1 MRARQRHLNPK
12 AAGATVVFD
21 SRYITGLSDGS
32 NVSSWSD
39 RSGNSKNATTAS
51 NYPTYETDGQ
61 GGNPVVRFV
70 RESSQRLACSSSAY
84 SGSGSKFLMVAYK
97 STITGTYNSV
107 AAGQSG
113 QIFAFGI
120 WFQIQARN
128 DAVAVGD
135 PFMSCYGLPNSTQN
149 NKSTPDNIWKVA
161 TGAYDGTT
169 LFTRKNSAQIDSVA
183 TATTN
188 NTQNSVFRIGCADDN
203 GTLNNFWG
211 GDIAYIAAGPMTYSV
226 PTLRRLEHAM
236 GLSFKIACS

>member
-12 AAGATVVFD
+12 AAGASVVFD
-21 SRYITGLSDGS
+21 SRYITGLSDGN
-32 NVSSWSD
+32 NVSSWDD
-39 RSGNSKNATTAS
+39 RSGNAKNATTAS

-70 RESSQRLACSSSAY
+70 RASSQRLACSSSAY

-97 STITGTYNSV
+97 STTTGTYNSS

-120 WFQIQARN
+120 WFQMQARD
-128 DAVAVGD
+128 DAVAKGD
-135 PFMSCYGLPNSTQN
+135 PFISGYGLNNSTQN
-149 NKSTPDNIWKVA
+149 NKSTPDNAWKVA

-169 LFTRKNSAQIDSVA
+169 LYTRKNSVEIDSIA
-183 TATTN
+183 RTMD
-188 NTQNSVFRIGCADDN
+188 TQNSVFRIGHADDN
-203 GTLNNFWG
+203 GTLSLFWG
-211 GDIAYIAAGPMTYSV
+211 GDIAYIAAGGVAYSV
-226 PTLRRLEHAM
+226 SLLRRLEHAM